1 MKFIELSNE
10 IYEAIYD
17 AVKSGYYSKE
27 DLERPNYYEIREWVN
42 LEYIDP
48 QDPNYSADDKIIDD
62 YITKVCEALKLIVD
76 TFGIDQEL

>member
-17 AVKSGYYSKE
+17 AVKSSYYTSE
-27 DLERPNYYEIREWVN
+27 DLENINFYEIREWVG

-48 QDPNYSADDKIIDD
+48 QDPNYTADDKVIDD
-62 YITKVCEALKLIVD
+62 YIIKVCEALNLMVN
-76 TFGIDQEL
+76 TFGIDQEM